1 MLGASPGASRA
12 LCWRVTPSSDSL
24 PEELSALK
32 RDVEQLKLT
41 PAAALPR
48 VLAFLR
54 AEPKH
59 GAAQRLYQELS
70 ELEYRAGHS
79 TLSHSH
85 PPRDVTLDD

>member
-1 MLGASPGASRA
+1 
-12 LCWRVTPSSDSL
+12 VTPSSLENL
-24 PEELSALK
+24 PEELAALK
-32 RDVEQLKLT
+32 RDVEQHKLA

-48 VLAFLR
+48 VLSFLR
-54 AEPKH
+54 LEPKH

-85 PPRDVTLDD
+85 PPRDVTLDE

>member
-1 MLGASPGASRA
+1 M
-12 LCWRVTPSSDSL
+12 TPSSVAPSSVDSL
-24 PEELSALK
+24 PEELSAL
-32 RDVEQLKLT
+32 RRAVEQHELT

-59 GAAQRLYQELS
+59 QAAQRLYQQLS

-85 PPRDVTLDD
+85 PPREFTLDD